1 MKGEVPKMGLKM
13 ITSNNYEDNV
23 GLSVE
28 PVVINLWAKWSPLCD
43 KVGEILNQ
51 IAEEYDGY
59 VRVVQMNLE
68 QQPELTELFEVDKL
82 PLVLMMTGCVICKK
96 IYGEPTKQEYIDEL
110 ELETIKYFRD
120 RGITYH
126 PKRNYIP
133 GYIRNETW

>member
-1 MKGEVPKMGLKM
+1 MWIKGILLIEIKTFSPTMKGEVPKMGLKM

-23 GLSVE
+23 VLSVE

-82 PLVLMMTGCVICKK
+82 PLVLMMTGGVICKK
-96 IYGEPTKQEYIDEL
+96 IIRRTYKA
-110 ELETIKYFRD
+110 
-120 RGITYH
+120 GIY
-126 PKRNYIP
+126 R
-133 GYIRNETW
+133 RA

>member
-13 ITSNNYEDNV
+13 ITSNNYEESV
-23 GLSVE
+23 VLSVE
-28 PVVINLWAKWSPLCD
+28 PVVINMWAKWCAPCD
-43 KVGEILNQ
+43 ILGDRLNQ

-59 VRVVQMNLE
+59 IRVVQMDLE
-68 QQPELTELFEVDKL
+68 QQPELTELFEIDKL
-82 PLVLMMTGCVICKK
+82 PLVLMMTGGVICKK
-96 IYGEPTKQEYIDEL
+96 IYGVPEKQQLIDEL
-110 ELETIKYFRD
+110 ELETIKDFRD

>member
-23 GLSVE
+23 VLSIE

-43 KVGEILNQ
+43 KAGEILNQ

-82 PLVLMMTGCVICKK
+82 PLVLMMTGGVICKK
-96 IYGEPTKQEYIDEL
+96 IYGVPTKQEYIDEL
-110 ELETIKYFRD
+110 ELETIKDFRD